1 MNLEAAIKHF
11 SPKSLMIS
19 DSSRA
24 TASAA
29 LTGTDVMTAL
39 GMAQS
44 RAELGFALFFAKHM
58 KDRQSRDKAVKLLA
72 QIAMKIAPVTIGKV
86 AGRRMAKAMLILC
99 GQAVEVYCRTA
110 DDPHV
115 RCPQCKG
122 RRKVAAI
129 ALANGGG
136 VVCDYALMGLAEGQ
150 FSEPEERECP
160 RCHGT
165 GLKASPS
172 SRAYRAVNALLPE
185 LPQRTWSLNWKP
197 LYDELLSRCEAEE
210 SQADTQFMKITRGNT
225 MAA

>member
-1 MNLEAAIKHF
+1 MNLEAAMKHF

-24 TASAA
+24 TASMA
-29 LTGTDVMTAL
+29 LTGTDVMAAL

-72 QIAMKIAPVTIGKV
+72 LVAIKIAPVTIGKV
-86 AGRRMAKAMLILC
+86 AGRRMAQAMLVLC

-110 DDPHV
+110 DDPHA

-136 VVCDYALMGLAEGQ
+136 VVCDYALMGSAEGQ
-150 FSEPEERECP
+150 LSEPKERECP

-172 SRAYRAVNALLPE
+172 SRVYRAVNALLPE

-197 LYDELLSRCEAEE
+197 LYEELISRCEAEE
-210 SQADTQFMKITRGNT
+210 SQADAQFMRITRGVT

>member
-72 QIAMKIAPVTIGKV
+72 QIAMTIAPVTIGKV
-86 AGRRMAKAMLILC
+86 AGRRMAQAMLILC

-110 DDPHV
+110 DDPHA

-136 VVCDYALMGLAEGQ
+136 VVCDYALMGMADGQ
-150 FSEPEERECP
+150 FSEPYERECP

-197 LYDELLSRCEAEE
+197 FYDELISRCEAEE
-210 SQADTQFMKITRGNT
+210 SHADSHFLKITRNDT
-225 MAA
+225 MEA

>member
-1 MNLEAAIKHF
+1 MNLEAAVKHF

-29 LTGTDVMTAL
+29 LTGTDVMAAL

-58 KDRQSRDKAVKLLA
+58 KDQESRDKAIKLLA
-72 QIAMKIAPVTIGKV
+72 VVALRIAPKSIGKV
-86 AGRRMAKAMLILC
+86 AGRQMAKAMLIMC
-99 GQAVEVYCRTA
+99 GQAVDVYCRTA
-110 DDPHV
+110 DDPHA

-122 RRKVAAI
+122 RRKVAPI

-136 VVCDYALMGLAEGQ
+136 LICDYALMGKAEGQ
-150 FSEPEERECP
+150 VSEPGERDCP

-172 SRAYRAVNALLPE
+172 SRTYRAINALLPD

-197 LYDELLSRCEAEE
+197 FYDQLISHCDAEE
-210 SQADTQFMKITRGNT
+210 SHADWQFMKITSGGT
-225 MAA
+225 IAA